1 MPRLSIPSCLC
12 LALVA
17 MAVVSSTASRTLNQ
31 ESTLQRCLS
40 AFQAAGG
47 ESTLRSNL
55 GGCSS
60 AADLSNGNC
69 CAAVSAHVLVACL
82 LVASACRD
90 FAEEGVHRFS
100 AVTADAKHQLQL
112 LMHAC
117 LWQRHASAMHIQ
129 QWSA

>member
-55 GGCSS
+55 GSCSS

-69 CAAVSAHVLVACL
+69 CAAVSADSCCVSSPHAQEDIIEQGAGAVQFSPVHAHAHAREVVGMGSCHNAC
-82 LVASACRD
+82 
-90 FAEEGVHRFS
+90 
-100 AVTADAKHQLQL
+100 
-112 LMHAC
+112 MHAC
-117 LWQRHASAMHIQ
+117 LR
-129 QWSA
+129 